1 MTTLM
6 ENDLPVSLVMKAI
19 DGPLIVP
26 RKSPGPYGVEV
37 SIERVTWNGS
47 GQSALLADPCDVRI
61 GSRAAVQVDCAPG
74 WFEALRVAQLQTLR
88 PAGFNALRSYPADGQ
103 SRCESVTQAR

>member
-1 MTTLM
+1 MRAMTTLM

-61 GSRAAVQVDCAPG
+61 GSRSVRRLKGATRPEAAVA
-74 WFEALRVAQLQTLR
+74 TLR
-88 PAGFNALRSYPADGQ
+88 GM
-103 SRCESVTQAR
+103 SRL

>member
-6 ENDLPVSLVMKAI
+6 ENDPPVSLVMKAI

-47 GQSALLADPCDVRI
+47 GQSALLAGPCDVRI
-61 GSRAAVQVDCAPG
+61 GSGAPLRATAHG
-74 WFEALRVAQLQTLR
+74 IALPTDFAW
-88 PAGFNALRSYPADGQ
+88 A
-103 SRCESVTQAR
+103 SRR